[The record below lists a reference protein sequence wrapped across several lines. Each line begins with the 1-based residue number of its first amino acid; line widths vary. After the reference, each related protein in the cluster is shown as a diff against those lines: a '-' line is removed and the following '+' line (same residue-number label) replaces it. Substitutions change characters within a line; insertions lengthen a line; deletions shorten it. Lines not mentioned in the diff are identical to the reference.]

1 MPHKT
6 EVAIDLY
13 QFAYCGAFH
22 CQGEN
27 KFKQDK
33 NEAYKQFLETHLLNN
48 VFMKNRSLDSLKV
61 MASRLY
67 KGRYLE

>member
-13 QFAYCGAFH
+13 QFAYCGAFTAY

-27 KFKQDK
+27 KFKQVK
-33 NEAYKQFLETHLLNN
+33 NEA
-48 VFMKNRSLDSLKV
+48 
-61 MASRLY
+61 
-67 KGRYLE
+67 